1 MECEQVLQISMD
13 NLQICD
19 TGDYREE
26 DEIEDLTIIEDQSD
40 DTTIVVEQQEQ
51 QPLTVRVNT
60 ANTEEDN
67 EDYSGSLVG
76 HTESNIKDLLKVYE
90 KHARAWGFAVRLSTH
105 RIHPTTRVMYEKYI
119 VCNKHGFRLK
129 RKANT
134 PTVTEKKKKKG
145 KLVPVTRTGCGALIR
160 AKLNEDGLFEVKEHV
175 LVHNHPM
182 TRKEWQHMHRSE
194 RKITEE
200 KAKTIK
206 LLNDS
211 GLKPTQ
217 SYKVMCHEA
226 GGEEAVGHSIKDH
239 LNFVTRK
246 KMKEIEGGDAQNVID
261 NLYNLQSEDPDVFF
275 RFRLKE
281 NGKLESIFWR
291 DSIMREDYLAFGDV
305 TIFDT
310 TYRTNKYNLICG
322 FFVGI
327 NNHWKTSMFGCFFLG
342 DETTESFVWVLQT
355 FLKSMGHVAPVSV
368 FTDQD
373 QAMSNAILKVL
384 PQTRHRLCLWHLIQN
399 AVSRFGA
406 LKRDMSFKDAFNH
419 CLSGCVSEEEFE
431 RCWKN
436 MITTYKL
443 SNSKWFQRLYKIKD
457 KWCTGLSKDFFSA
470 GILSSQRS
478 ESTNNAVCFKANK
491 NISLTNFFKIFQE
504 TVHRWRR
511 TEKQCE
517 FNCANSTPTSVFPMT
532 GLLKHASEVYTLT
545 LFRDFEFEYGEAI
558 GSFSNIVAMDGYKLY
573 YEVYKE
579 NDTESKQKVTFDAAA
594 QRIACTCTNFEEA
607 GWLCYH
613 CIRVLHLH
621 SIPRIPNW
629 YITKRWTKQAKAD
642 FWKKMDDTAIL
653 SSQQNKFIPW
663 RHNMARKYYDLIVRS
678 QGQQGTRKILEQG
691 FERDSKEVDTFRNEN
706 AVMEVTTDANI
717 TDRVPT
723 VEVLDPDRVNTKGR
737 NKRAKGHFDNALK
750 KKRGKGS
757 KSNSTEY
764 GTTTPAF
771 TTPARLF

>member
-51 QPLTVRVNT
+51 QTLTVR
-60 ANTEEDN
+60 
-67 EDYSGSLVG
+67 
-76 HTESNIKDLLKVYE
+76 
-90 KHARAWGFAVRLSTH
+90 
-105 RIHPTTRVMYEKYI
+105 
-119 VCNKHGFRLK
+119 
-129 RKANT
+129 
-134 PTVTEKKKKKG
+134 
-145 KLVPVTRTGCGALIR
+145 GCGALIR

-200 KAKTIK
+200 KAKTIE

-217 SYKVMCHEA
+217 SYKVMCREA

-281 NGKLESIFWR
+281 NGKLER
-291 DSIMREDYLAFGDV
+291 
-305 TIFDT
+305 
-310 TYRTNKYNLICG
+310 
-322 FFVGI
+322 
-327 NNHWKTSMFGCFFLG
+327 

-399 AVSRFGA
+399 VVSRFGA
-406 LKRDMSFKDAFNH
+406 LKRDTSFKDAFNH

-491 NISLTNFFKIFQE
+491 NTSLTDFFKIFQE

-517 FNCANSTPTSVFPMT
+517 FNCTNSTPTSVFPMT

-594 QRIACTCTNFEEA
+594 QRIACTCKNFEEA
-607 GWLCYH
+607 RWLCYH

-621 SIPRIPNW
+621 SIPRIPDL

-642 FWKKMDDTAIL
+642 FWKKMDETAIL
-653 SSQQNKFIPW
+653 SIQQNKFIP
-663 RHNMARKYYDLIVRS
+663 
-678 QGQQGTRKILEQG
+678 
-691 FERDSKEVDTFRNEN
+691 
-706 AVMEVTTDANI
+706 
-717 TDRVPT
+717 
-723 VEVLDPDRVNTKGR
+723 
-737 NKRAKGHFDNALK
+737 
-750 KKRGKGS
+750 
-757 KSNSTEY
+757 
-764 GTTTPAF
+764 
-771 TTPARLF
+771 